1 MIVICR
7 NAPAALSSPFPLQ
20 QILELQMMHD
30 DVLTN
35 VGRVWNFSPK
45 LGQVSAGSLTQNWRS
60 VPSGGISTEMILIH
74 QGINLVGTSSFR
86 TRLLKKKLI
95 FILRKLY

>member
-1 MIVICR
+1 MSVICR

-30 DVLTN
+30 DVLTS

-45 LGQVSAGSLTQNWRS
+45 LGQVSAGSLTQNRRS
-60 VPSGGISTEMILIH
+60 LPSGGISAEMMLIH